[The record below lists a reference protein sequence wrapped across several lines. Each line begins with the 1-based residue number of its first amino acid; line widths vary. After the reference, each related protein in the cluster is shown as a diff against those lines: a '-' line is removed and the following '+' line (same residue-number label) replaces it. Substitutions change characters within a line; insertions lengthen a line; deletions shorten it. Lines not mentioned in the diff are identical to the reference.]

1 MRCYEYALNSIR
13 ISIVYHK
20 TEANA
25 TNKSYKRKG
34 GLLKYDKADKR
45 DNLSTKDLR
54 KHTEEMQDAF
64 IRDMKIACVLGG
76 LAVIVQIITLI
87 VKW

>member
-1 MRCYEYALNSIR
+1 MSRLTGGRKEGKIMRKPNKLDNPS
-13 ISIVYHK
+13 
-20 TEANA
+20 TE
-25 TNKSYKRKG
+25 
-34 GLLKYDKADKR
+34 
-45 DNLSTKDLR
+45 DLR

>member
-1 MRCYEYALNSIR
+1 M
-13 ISIVYHK
+13 
-20 TEANA
+20 
-25 TNKSYKRKG
+25 

-45 DNLSTKDLR
+45 DNLSIKDLR

-64 IRDMKIACVLGG
+64 IWDMKIACVLGG

>member
-1 MRCYEYALNSIR
+1 MRKPNKLDNPS
-13 ISIVYHK
+13 
-20 TEANA
+20 TE
-25 TNKSYKRKG
+25 
-34 GLLKYDKADKR
+34 
-45 DNLSTKDLR
+45 DLR

>member
-1 MRCYEYALNSIR
+1 M
-13 ISIVYHK
+13 
-20 TEANA
+20 
-25 TNKSYKRKG
+25 
-34 GLLKYDKADKR
+34 GLLKYDKADKQ
-45 DNLSTKDLR
+45 DNLSIKDLR